1 MKQPLSMKTF
11 ILATAFV
18 FSVIG
23 FAMIYVAATTAFYS
37 AMEASIPRI
46 AAGLATNG
54 TDVSDPDTVEQ
65 SLTPLRE
72 SAQWGLLKN
81 LLLMAPFPF
90 LLSVLVVRFLS
101 RRINQSVNIIEA
113 SIDQVNKVSDLTQL
127 KLLSKNTGFK
137 ELNRIMRRIEQLGSK
152 VKSVAVDKDLLE
164 FEIRLLEKFVI
175 TSEVVKDWREYVAA
189 LLLEINQVIHA
200 YNIFSIFKVDDEL
213 FDLEI
218 FWVYPPCENTKR
230 QLEQQIRKEL
240 DLSPHFRGIGT
251 LEINHNISDHNGP
264 TVTLRQDELEVQT
277 KSLLVETPR
286 IGGIVGIGVHSDIVK
301 DQTRVLVM
309 ESILSTLLN
318 VVGSV
323 KAIYKY
329 TKDLEYYAT
338 RDPLTDLYNQRLFWE
353 LLGYEVGRS
362 DRHNCKFTLLI
373 IDLDNFK
380 SINDSYGHG
389 MGDKYLQEF
398 ATTLQQ
404 SLRAGDILARY
415 GGDEFVVILPE
426 SDVEQATWVCE
437 RIIDNLA
444 RLEVTTPDDK
454 KIRDTVSIGMSVYPD
469 HAQNTKDLFMFADN
483 IMYKAK
489 NQGKNRVCIPTEE
502 DVVAV
507 FRDMSEKSL
516 LINKAITERRVIPFF
531 QPIMDVDNNTIGAVE
546 ILSRIELENNQLM
559 GAHEFIQIAE
569 SMGVIHNL
577 DYIVMEK
584 AFAVINAEQF
594 DGLIFINLSP
604 RSLVLKEFIPRVK
617 TLVET
622 ADIDPERIVFEITE
636 RDTVKNLAMLS
647 KFVTN
652 LKAEGFKLA
661 VDDFGSGFSSF
672 HYLKHFPIDFVKIE
686 GEFVVN
692 MTHNEKDRSV
702 VRCIANLA
710 KDLGAKTVA
719 EFVENEEVIDAV
731 AAIGIDY
738 AQGYHIRRPG
748 PSIYTHPTEATP
760 TTPPQEMA

>member
-1 MKQPLSMKTF
+1 MKHPLSMKTF
-11 ILATAFV
+11 ILGTAFV

-37 AMEASIPRI
+37 AVEETIPQITASL
-46 AAGLATNG
+46 AANG
-54 TDVSDPDTVEQ
+54 TAVPDQDATKQ
-65 SLTPLRE
+65 SLQPLVE
-72 SAQWGLLKN
+72 NAQWGLLQN

-90 LLSVLVVRFLS
+90 LLSVIVVRFLS
-101 RRINQSVNIIEA
+101 RRINQSVNVIEA

-127 KLLSKNTGFK
+127 KLLSENTGFK

-152 VKSVAVDKDLLE
+152 VKTVAVDKDLLE

-218 FWVYPPCENTKR
+218 FWVYPPCDNTKQ
-230 QLEQQIRKEL
+230 QLEELIRKEL
-240 DLSPHFRGIGT
+240 NISPHFRGIGT

-338 RDPLTDLYNQRLFWE
+338 RDPLTDLYNQRMFWE

-362 DRHNCKFTLLI
+362 DRHNCKFALLI

-398 ATTLQQ
+398 ANTLQN
-404 SLRAGDILARY
+404 SLRAGDILSRY

-437 RIIDNLA
+437 RIIDNLTK
-444 RLEVTTPDDK
+444 LEVITPDNK

-489 NQGKNRVCIPTEE
+489 NQGKNRVCIPSEE

-516 LINKAITERRVIPFF
+516 LINKAIEERRVIPFF
-531 QPIMDVDNNTIGAVE
+531 QPIMDVGRNTIGAVE
-546 ILSRIELENNQLM
+546 VLSRIELEGNQLM

-584 AFAVINAEQF
+584 AFTVINTEQF
-594 DGLIFINLSP
+594 AGLIFINLSP

-617 TLVET
+617 ALVE
-622 ADIDPERIVFEITE
+622 AANIAPERIVFEITE
-636 RDTVKNLAMLS
+636 RDTVKNLAMLA
-647 KFVTN
+647 KFVAN

-692 MTHNEKDRSV
+692 MTNNEKDRSV

-719 EFVENEEVIDAV
+719 EFVENEEVMDAV
-731 AAIGIDY
+731 ASTGIDF

-748 PSIYTHPTEATP
+748 PSIYDHTPIAEAT
-760 TTPPQEMA
+760 TEEMA